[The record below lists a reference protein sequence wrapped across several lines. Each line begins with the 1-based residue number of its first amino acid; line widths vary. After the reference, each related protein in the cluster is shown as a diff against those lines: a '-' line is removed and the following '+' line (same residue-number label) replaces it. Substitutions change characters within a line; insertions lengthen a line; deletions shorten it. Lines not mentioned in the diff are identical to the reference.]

1 MEIKLTTKQINEYIK
16 QLIETNEMMWNAVGF
31 VSDFLNNDITKSIK
45 NNEIEK
51 EDLIKIMKKF
61 DKKSD
66 LGFYTDLNLYEADFQ
81 AWDDITGD
89 LQDFRDN
96 GFKYIE
102 E

>member
-1 MEIKLTTKQINEYIK
+1 MKLTTKQINEYVK
-16 QLIETNEMMWNAVGF
+16 DLIETNEIMWNAVGF
-31 VSDFLNNDITKSIK
+31 VSDFLNNDITKNIK
-45 NNEIEK
+45 NSEIEK
-51 EDLIKIMKKF
+51 EDLIKIIKEF

-66 LGFYTDLNLYEADFQ
+66 LDFYTDLNLYEADFQ

-89 LQDFRDN
+89 LQEFRYD